1 MQSFV
6 DQATYTGPKTINM
19 PKEDSIAYSYGQS
32 EYTKPHRD
40 SFLLYG
46 DV

>member
-19 PKEDSIAYSYGQS
+19 PKE
-32 EYTKPHRD
+32 EKPASPAANSD
-40 SFLLYG
+40 E
-46 DV
+46 VPK